1 MRFRSRLLILVVA
14 ILLPAFI
21 GAAIAVAYVYV
32 EQQKDQERS
41 VAETGHAFALLI
53 DNEMRHQE
61 GILRTLAAS
70 PALHAG
76 DMAEFYAHA
85 RRAAEGV
92 GAVAILYDLA
102 GKTVLNTR
110 RPPGAEVPGRD
121 PSNLP
126 ALAQRFGAAR
136 TLVSDIFYAPRVARH
151 DFMMQVPVAVD
162 GKLRYHLLL
171 GLHVGIIQ
179 QLLARQN
186 FPDTWIATVVDRNG
200 RIVARRA
207 SRPASSARWCARRPC
222 AASARATRQ
231 PCSIP
236 RRATASRC
244 ARWPARCRTRA
255 GRS

>member
-1 MRFRSRLLILVVA
+1 MRFRNRLLILVVA
-14 ILLPAFI
+14 ILVPAFI
-21 GAAIAVAYVYV
+21 GAAIAVAYVYL
-32 EQQKDQERS
+32 EQQKDQERG

-70 PALHAG
+70 PALHEG

-85 RRAAEGV
+85 QRAAESV

-110 RPPGAEVPGRD
+110 RPLGSGGAGTRPVE
-121 PSNLP
+121 P
-126 ALAQRFGAAR
+126 AGAGAA
-136 TLVSDIFYAPRVARH
+136 LRH
-151 DFMMQVPVAVD
+151 GPHPGVGYLLCAAGGALRLHDAGAGPVEGQV
-162 GKLRYHLLL
+162 RYHLLL
-171 GLHVGIIQ
+171 GLHVGIVQ
-179 QLLARQN
+179 QLLERQH

-200 RIVARRA
+200 RIVAR
-207 SRPASSARWCARRPC
+207 SREPAGLSARRCAPRPQ
-222 AASARATRQ
+222 AHQPPATRRW
-231 PCSIP
+231 CSTA

-244 ARWPARCRTRA
+244 GRSPARCRTRA